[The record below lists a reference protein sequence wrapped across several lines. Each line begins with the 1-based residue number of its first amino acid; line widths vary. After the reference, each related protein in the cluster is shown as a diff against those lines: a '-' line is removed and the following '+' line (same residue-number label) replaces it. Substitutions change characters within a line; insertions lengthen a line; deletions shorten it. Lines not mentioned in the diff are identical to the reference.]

1 MLFSGHV
8 DLVNNCKT
16 AESFIAL
23 VHVLSSGLRAEII
36 SNKNA
41 AEKPNTELCDK
52 LACVVCRVVTQL
64 VLLENDSKS
73 DSRTDFLSWQ
83 SLYILEDVASLLR
96 NIFSVSEQTPDFYPV
111 ETVISCF
118 IKVAGEE
125 DNEESVGSYA
135 VALSLGAFLLSLL
148 KSPIAVATRKRNI
161 IGLMARRL
169 FSGNHAPR
177 SNGSPRSTATAVEV
191 QLCLPVL
198 GITSQNLFDNTLARP
213 LQFKLLS
220 DLDSTLE
227 TALALIMTLTQALSW
242 QDAGLPLDLITHYEL
257 PTNIVPAAARALTNT
272 VSEDIPYLGSNLLVA
287 LFQYSTTLKSG
298 TAISTSAQVIGKHV
312 CNLLATAVRD
322 IEQGSPML
330 AESTINTIFDT
341 LYQIGCMYTSIADES
356 ILNDIRPELEKKL
369 AAVIIRAVEA
379 VTGNIHFSLTE
390 ETLELAEKVLDE
402 WEIVYKRHGDIDL
415 EEEGNAKE
423 EEAEMVIDNQPGV
436 SAVTSQM
443 ESKAHAKILAAM
455 GENRPLAAASPNNK
469 EHIGD
474 SQKNNS
480 ITASSSSNREKQI
493 APGAVSCTD
502 QNTIENMKARA
513 FAPLLTN
520 KNEANFNGIVDDS
533 SQMSAL
539 LDDKTNEM
547 MMEDDKKYSST
558 DNEQTCCDIENTD
571 LSQKLK
577 TKKVPFHT
585 DNPAQLAVAVP
596 VNEEE
601 EVIAYA
607 DDFDP
612 WARVP
617 LWKRRKCQI
626 GLCVGLLVIV
636 SVTVAVSV
644 TFAKKKNTELTERE
658 SLLYPILQ
666 GVSGD
671 AIYDDTTPQYYA
683 AQFMAKA
690 DKRLLTPDSP
700 NLIQRYI
707 ITLLYTSLGGVNWR
721 YCAGNDSDESCEYP
735 CWTDSCIKDR
745 CQPANDSIF
754 YDGIC
759 TAQNFLDPSHECDWF
774 GVNCTEN
781 ADGDLIVQSLY
792 LSTLV
797 LLFCC
802 YMMENS

>member
-1 MLFSGHV
+1 LDTLFSGH
-8 DLVNNCKT
+8 LVNNCKT
-16 AESFIAL
+16 SENFIAL

-36 SNKNA
+36 SNKS

-52 LACVVCRVVTQL
+52 LAYVVCRAVTQL
-64 VLLENDSKS
+64 VLSENDSKS

-169 FSGNHAPR
+169 FAGNHAPR
-177 SNGSPRSTATAVEV
+177 SNGSPRSTATAAEV

-242 QDAGLPLDLITHYEL
+242 QDASLPLDLITHYEL

-272 VSEDIPYLGSNLLVA
+272 LSEDIPYLGSNLLVA

-298 TAISTSAQVIGKHV
+298 TAISTSAQVIARHV
-312 CNLLATAVRD
+312 CNLLTTAVRD
-322 IEQGSPML
+322 IEQGSPLL
-330 AESTINTIFDT
+330 AEITINTIFDT

-379 VTGNIHFSLTE
+379 VTGSIHFSLTE

-415 EEEGNAKE
+415 EEEGDSKE

-455 GENRPLAAASPNNK
+455 GENRPGENRPSAAASPNNK
-469 EHIGD
+469 EHTGD

-480 ITASSSSNREKQI
+480 IPASLSSNREKQP

-502 QNTIENMKARA
+502 QNTIESMKARA
-513 FAPLLTN
+513 FAPLLTK
-520 KNEANFNGIVDDS
+520 KNEASSNGIVDDS

-547 MMEDDKKYSST
+547 LEDDKKYSCT
-558 DNEQTCCDIENTD
+558 DNEQTFCDIENTD
-571 LSQKLK
+571 LSQKVK

-596 VNEEE
+596 VHEEE

-626 GLCVGLLVIV
+626 GLCLGLFVIV

-644 TFAKKKNTELTERE
+644 TSIKKKTTELTERE

-666 GVSGD
+666 GISGD
-671 AIYDDTTPQYYA
+671 AIYDGTTPQYYA

-690 DKRLLTPDSP
+690 DKRLLTPNSP

-707 ITLLYTSLGGVNWR
+707 ITLLYTSLGGVNWK
-721 YCAGNDSDESCEYP
+721 YCAGNDSGETCEYP

-759 TAQNFLDPSHECDWF
+759 TAQNFLGPSHECDWF

-781 ADGDLIVQSLY
+781 DNGDLIVQSLY
-792 LSTLV
+792 LST
-797 LLFCC
+797 
-802 YMMENS
+802 